1 MDPII
6 WAPSDITRIAASA
19 RRVTIILACKGGAGD
34 ARHLAMALS
43 IHTEL
48 LNKTYARK
56 VRKPGFGGALRGLF
70 SSEEERHQAVSELS
84 FSIRRGERV
93 GFIGENGAG
102 KSTTLKMLTGI
113 LMPTSGK
120 VLVLGLDPWRQR
132 RQLASQIGVVFGQ
145 RPQLLWDIP
154 VQETLS
160 LLRTMYRVPK
170 DVYDVT
176 YRQAVERLDLG
187 PLLSVAVRKLSLG
200 QRMRCDLAASLLHAP
215 AIAFLDEPTIG
226 LDVSVKEQVR
236 AYIRDMQARFEST
249 LLLTTHDLKDITET
263 CDRLLLLD
271 RGKLLFDGSLKDFER
286 RFARKRRIV
295 LELERPASEAA
306 RRELAQELL
315 ALGGELQECQGHR
328 VVVSYEG
335 EGAAPALTQRLL
347 TRLPV
352 SDIVLEKADI
362 DSMVASI
369 YRRVAPAEAQ

>member
-1 MDPII
+1 MPI
-6 WAPSDITRIAASA
+6 TLR
-19 RRVTIILACKGGAGD
+19 TE
-34 ARHLAMALS
+34 ALC
-43 IHTEL
+43 
-48 LNKTYARK
+48 KTYTRK
-56 VRKPGFGGALRGLF
+56 LRTPGFGGALRGLF
-70 SSEEERHQAVSELS
+70 TNQVEAFHAVSELG
-84 FSIRRGERV
+84 FSIERGERV
-93 GFIGENGAG
+93 GLIGENGAG

-113 LMPTSGK
+113 LVPTSGH
-120 VLVLGLDPWRQR
+120 LSVLGLDPWRQR
-132 RQLASQIGVVFGQ
+132 RQLAGQIGVVFGQ

-160 LLRTMYRVPK
+160 LLKTMYRIPK

-187 PLLSVAVRKLSLG
+187 PLLPIAVRKLSLG

-236 AYIRDMQARFEST
+236 EYIRDMQQRFETT

-271 RGKLLFDGSLKDFER
+271 RGKLLFDGSLPEFER
-286 RFARKRRIV
+286 RFATKRRI
-295 LELERPASEAA
+295 LLDLERPVSAA
-306 RRELAQELL
+306 VQAELARELQELG
-315 ALGGELQECQGHR
+315 AELQECQGHR
-328 VVVSYEG
+328 VVVVYER
-335 EGAAPALTQRLL
+335 EGAAPALAQRLL
-347 TRLPV
+347 SRLPV

-369 YRRVAPAEAQ
+369 YRRRGAPESKTA